1 VRAIAAIGVLATAC
15 SAWHAQTLPGP
26 VSPRGTPPN
35 HFRAGVAQVD
45 ITPPPGVGLA
55 GSGPE
60 GRRSKGYRTRL
71 SARAMVL
78 EDADGERIALVVAD
92 LTHISPNL
100 HRLAADRSVAR
111 TGIGADRLILSATHT
126 HSGPGHFYAERQYNA
141 NSSRVPGYDPRLTEF
156 LVERIAEAVILA
168 TDSLHRAVINWD
180 TTSIAGVT
188 WNRSFEAFCLNPEA
202 KKFRDCPRTD
212 TSDREPRAAPDSAT
226 LRRAVDPVML
236 MLRVDRVEPVR
247 APLGSYA
254 VFAMHPTAIPTLNT
268 LIDGDMHVRITDSLT
283 DYVKA
288 RNPSAVHLLANGAE
302 GDAAPDVDRLG
313 CGTPQLGVFDPVPSP
328 RGPGEAVDFLEPTAE
343 EVTGCLDRALG
354 RTEDVVRRIMP
365 QMIALYER
373 LGSGSQPSPSIRRG
387 FTTVWLPGRDGLCG
401 WPEAGSSTAAG
412 AEDMRTRVDGWS
424 WLVVPPSRKLGIE
437 EHGSAVHRRDGECQS
452 PKRPL
457 LGAIQAPVLVGEHG
471 FPEVAQISV
480 VRIGSLWLAA
490 LPAEL
495 TMTAGRRV
503 LDSLRGA
510 VRAQGDSVSHAALV
524 GLANGFLQYVATRE
538 EYQWQSYEGGST
550 LYGPGTAEM
559 LARQVRDLAAK
570 VAAVG
575 RDSSPDVEVPLITA
589 YPGPPSEI
597 LTSFESRAQDSTPRP
612 VEFRCGGGHLVASW
626 TDAAPGRIFPLLG
639 PWLALERREA
649 EQRWERLGEEGDG
662 RLELYAD
669 GPAGK
674 GEFRWRVIWRHP
686 RGSAFYRLVRLG
698 ARGDTL
704 WTSDSS
710 STPVR
715 IGCRPS

>member
-1 VRAIAAIGVLATAC
+1 VKAIAAIGVLATAC

-35 HFRAGVAQVD
+35 HFRAGVAQID

-71 SARAMVL
+71 SVRAMVL
-78 EDADGERIALVVAD
+78 EDTDGERIALVVAD

-156 LVERIAEAVILA
+156 LVERIAEAVTVA
-168 TDSLHRAVINWD
+168 ADSLHPAVINWD
-180 TTSIAGVT
+180 TTSIPGVT

-202 KKFRDCPRTD
+202 KEFPGCPPATG
-212 TSDREPRAAPDSAT
+212 TPGHKWRAPPDSAT

-236 MLRVDRVEPVR
+236 MLRVDRVEPAR
-247 APLGSYA
+247 APLGSFA

-268 LIDGDMHVRITDSLT
+268 LIDGDTHVRITDSLT
-283 DYVKA
+283 DYVRA
-288 RNPSAVHLLANGAE
+288 RNPRAVHLLANGAE
-302 GDAAPDVDRLG
+302 GDAAPDVSHRG
-313 CGTPQLGVFDPVPSP
+313 CGTPELGVFDPVPSP
-328 RGPGEAVDFLEPTAE
+328 RGPGEAIDFLEPTAE
-343 EVTGCLDRALG
+343 EVTGCLDSALG

-365 QMIALYER
+365 RMIALYER

-412 AEDMRTRVDGWS
+412 AEDMRTRVNGWS
-424 WLVVPPSRKLGIE
+424 WLFPPFRALGIE
-437 EHGSAVHRRDGECQS
+437 ENGSAVRRREGECQS
-452 PKRPL
+452 PKRVL
-457 LGAIQAPVLVGEHG
+457 LGALQAPVLIGEHG

-480 VRIGSLWLAA
+480 VRIDSLWLAA

-503 LDSLRGA
+503 LVSLRGA
-510 VRAQGDSVSHAALV
+510 VRAQGDSVTHAALV

-538 EYQWQSYEGGST
+538 EYQWQSY
-550 LYGPGTAEM
+550 
-559 LARQVRDLAAK
+559 
-570 VAAVG
+570 
-575 RDSSPDVEVPLITA
+575 
-589 YPGPPSEI
+589 
-597 LTSFESRAQDSTPRP
+597 
-612 VEFRCGGGHLVASW
+612 
-626 TDAAPGRIFPLLG
+626 
-639 PWLALERREA
+639 
-649 EQRWERLGEEGDG
+649 
-662 RLELYAD
+662 
-669 GPAGK
+669 
-674 GEFRWRVIWRHP
+674 
-686 RGSAFYRLVRLG
+686 
-698 ARGDTL
+698 
-704 WTSDSS
+704 
-710 STPVR
+710 
-715 IGCRPS
+715 